1 MTHSPWAREYER
13 TPHEYIL
20 GTAPSEFAHAVRG
33 LVSPGARV
41 LEVGCGEGRDSV
53 FFATRG
59 CEVTSLDVS
68 AAGLR
73 KAERLAR
80 AHRVRIRWVCGDAA
94 REIPGGPFDLV
105 YSCGAIHYVPR
116 DRRSGLFS
124 RLKAVTSPGG
134 HHAHVVFTDRR
145 VHVEMREQIDYFTI
159 GELRRAY
166 ADWAVLGCESGLI
179 SCAQDGTR
187 HCHSVDQLVARKAGT
202 TGP

>member
-13 TPHEYIL
+13 TPHEYVL
-20 GTAPSEFAHAVRG
+20 GTQPSEFAHAMRE
-33 LVSPGARV
+33 LVSPGVRV

-59 CEVTSLDVS
+59 CDVTSLDVS

-80 AHRVRIRWVCGDAA
+80 AHRVRVRWVCGDAA
-94 REIPGGPFDLV
+94 RDIPGGPFDLV

-116 DRRSGLFS
+116 DRRPARFA

-134 HHAHVVFTDRR
+134 HHAHVVFTDRQ
-145 VHVEMREQIDYFTI
+145 VHAEMREQIDYFTV

-179 SCAQDGTR
+179 ACARDGTR
-187 HCHSVDQLVARKAGT
+187 HCHSVDQLVARKARVT
-202 TGP
+202 PP

>member
-20 GTAPSEFAHAVRG
+20 GTEPSEFAHAVRG

-73 KAERLAR
+73 KAERLAS
-80 AHRVRIRWVCGDAA
+80 AHGVRGRWGCGDAA
-94 REIPGGPFDLV
+94 SDIPDGPFDFV

-116 DRRSGLFS
+116 DRRPGLLH
-124 RLKAVTSPGG
+124 RPPGG
-134 HHAHVVFTDRR
+134 
-145 VHVEMREQIDYFTI
+145 
-159 GELRRAY
+159 
-166 ADWAVLGCESGLI
+166 
-179 SCAQDGTR
+179 
-187 HCHSVDQLVARKAGT
+187 
-202 TGP
+202 TGPGG